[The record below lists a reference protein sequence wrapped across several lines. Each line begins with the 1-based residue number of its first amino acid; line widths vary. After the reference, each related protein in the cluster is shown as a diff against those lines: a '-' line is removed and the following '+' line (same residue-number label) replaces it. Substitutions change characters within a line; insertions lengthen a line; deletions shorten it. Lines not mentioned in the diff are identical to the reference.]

1 MRVYVSVDMEGISGV
16 VHWKQTSP
24 GKDAE
29 DYEQCRR
36 LMASDTNAAVE
47 GALAAGATAVVV
59 NDAHGAMRNVLLTE
73 LDPRVELVSGSPKP
87 LSMVEGLDSTFH
99 AVFLIG
105 YHSRAGTPGILNH
118 TYSSVVLVDC
128 RFNGQPVGELGLNA
142 AVAGQLGVPVVL
154 VTGDDVLVAEARALL
169 GDVQTVTVKQAVGR
183 YAGRCLHPNRTGQM
197 IRMAAQDA
205 LSNRQRANLY
215 CPALPL
221 KVDLEFHDT
230 GQADGACLLP
240 MLERTGSRTVSFTA
254 SDPVWAYRIIRAA
267 LRLSTT

>member
-1 MRVYVSVDMEGISGV
+1 MRVYMSVDMEGISGV
-16 VHWKQTSP
+16 VHWKQTGP

-36 LMASDTNAAVE
+36 LMTGDTSAAAA
-47 GALAAGATAVVV
+47 GAFAGGATAVVV
-59 NDAHGAMRNVLLTE
+59 NDSHGAMRNVLLTD

-87 LSMVEGLDSTFH
+87 LSMVEGLDSTFQ

-118 TYSSVVLVDC
+118 TYSGALVDC
-128 RFNGQPVGELGLNA
+128 RFNGQSVGELGLNA
-142 AVAGQLGVPVVL
+142 AVAGHFGVPVVL
-154 VTGDDVLVAEARALL
+154 VTGDDVLVTEARALL
-169 GDVQTVTVKQAVGR
+169 GDVQAVAVKQAVGR
-183 YAGRCLHPNRTGQM
+183 YAARCLHPQRTEQL

-205 LSNRQRANLY
+205 MGNLQRAHPY
-215 CPALPL
+215 RPALPL

-240 MLERTGSRTVSFTA
+240 LLERTGHRAVSFIA
-254 SDPVWAYRIIRAA
+254 PDPVWAYRITRAA
-267 LRLSTT
+267 LRLSAA